1 MEEPSA
7 APRASDFLRSWRQR
21 RRLSQLDCALEANI
35 SQRHLSFMESGRA
48 TPSRDM
54 LLHLAECLDIP
65 LRERNAALLAA
76 GFAPVYP
83 ERRLEDPAMESV
95 REAIDRL
102 LRGHEPFPALAID
115 RHWNLMAANA
125 AVAPLLVGVE
135 DQQLLAAPINVLRLS
150 LHPGGLAP
158 RIANLGEWRGH
169 LLDRLRRQIASTR
182 DEVLIALLAELTD
195 YPCVSPHPEA
205 SFELGAVLVPMRL
218 KTPRGELSLISTT
231 TVFGTPRD
239 VLLSEMAIE
248 TFFPADAATRDIL
261 GASLR
266 SADEAMN

>member
-1 MEEPSA
+1 MDGAVPK
-7 APRASDFLRSWRQR
+7 ASDFLRSWRQR

-48 TPSRDM
+48 APSRDM

-83 ERRLEDPAMESV
+83 ERRLEDPAMGGA

-115 RHWNLMAANA
+115 RHWNLVAANA
-125 AVAPLLVGVE
+125 AVAPLLTDVE

-158 RIANLGEWRGH
+158 RIVNLGEWRGY
-169 LLDRLRRQIASTR
+169 LLDRLRRQIATTQ
-182 DEVLIALLAELTD
+182 DAVLIRLLAELMD
-195 YPCVSPHPEA
+195 YPTATPHQDAPPEPA
-205 SFELGAVLVPMRL
+205 AVLVPMRL
-218 KTPRGELSLISTT
+218 KTPHGELSLISTT

-239 VLLSEMAIE
+239 ILLSEMAIE
-248 TFFPADAATRDIL
+248 AFFPADAATRVIL
-261 GASLR
+261 ETTLRHAGAV
-266 SADEAMN
+266 D

>member
-1 MEEPSA
+1 MMEELSPK
-7 APRASDFLRSWRQR
+7 ASDFLRSWRQR

-83 ERRLEDPAMESV
+83 ERRLEDPAMESA
-95 REAIDRL
+95 REAIERL
-102 LRGHEPFPALAID
+102 LRAHEPFPALAID

-125 AVAPLLVGVE
+125 TVAPLLAGVE
-135 DQQLLAAPINVLRLS
+135 DQKLLAAPINVLRLS
-150 LHPGGLAP
+150 LHPKGLAP
-158 RIANLGEWRGH
+158 QIVNLEEWRSH
-169 LLDRLRRQIASTR
+169 LLDRLRRQIAATR
-182 DEVLIALLAELTD
+182 DEVLVALLAELMD
-195 YPCVSPHPEA
+195 YPGA
-205 SFELGAVLVPMRL
+205 SLHSQASAELGAVVVPMRL

-261 GASLR
+261 EGALK
-266 SADEAMN
+266 DVGEAMN